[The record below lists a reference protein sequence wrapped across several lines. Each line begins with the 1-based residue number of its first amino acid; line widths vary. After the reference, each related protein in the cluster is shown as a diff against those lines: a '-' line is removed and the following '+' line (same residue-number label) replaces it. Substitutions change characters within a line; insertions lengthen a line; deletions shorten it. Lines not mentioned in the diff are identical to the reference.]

1 MAAPSC
7 LFTIRR
13 VARILNEDEQRPH
26 EIAMDMEPEDGCLRV
41 LDLDDDVSIVA
52 FTAQGIESLRE
63 LLADLDP
70 KRPYSG
76 IHFIAPFCDTTH
88 LRHSFYAAAPELRAR
103 RPALTHAPA
112 AHDATSVL
120 PHPAP

>member
-1 MAAPSC
+1 MAAPSY

-13 VARILNEDEQRPH
+13 VARMLNEDEERLH

-52 FTAQGIESLRE
+52 FTAQGIENLRE

-70 KRPYSG
+70 K
-76 IHFIAPFCDTTH
+76 
-88 LRHSFYAAAPELRAR
+88 
-103 RPALTHAPA
+103 
-112 AHDATSVL
+112 
-120 PHPAP
+120 